1 MKIKEI
7 IAKMTLQE
15 KIQLCVGKS
24 FWQTK
29 EFEKYGI
36 PSFFMCDGPAGLRK
50 QQLGKNTD
58 MLGINDSVAATC
70 FPSAVSTANTFNRE
84 LLYQMGK
91 AIGEEARDQ
100 DVALVLGPGVNIK
113 RNPLCG
119 RNFEYFSE
127 DPLQTG
133 ILAAEFVKGLQSQ
146 GIGCS
151 LKHFACNSQETSRL
165 LSDSVIDER
174 ALREIYLKAF
184 EIVVKKADPATV
196 MSAYNKINGV
206 YCSDNKKLLNDVLR
220 EQWGFNGL
228 VVTDWGGMNN
238 RIKAFTAGNDLMMP
252 GGSDY
257 MEKDVLEAVKKGLLE
272 EAYIDKCAERII
284 KMALKAQELFKEKY
298 KADYSKN
305 HQLAVKIAEEG
316 AVLLKN
322 EDDILPL
329 KEDKKILI
337 VGDMAKDVRYQGSG
351 SSHVNPTNL
360 EHPIAYLSSYDYA
373 QGCDV
378 NGDTT
383 PELLSDLENKTKKAD
398 AVVVFAGLPSK
409 YESEGFDRKH
419 MRMPEG
425 HNEMIETA
433 AKANKNTAVILFCGS
448 AVECPWQDKV
458 KGILYMGLPG
468 QGAGQACYNLL
479 FGKTNPSGKLSESW
493 PYSYSDVVSSEYYA
507 ESRDALYLESI
518 YVGYRYYDKAEV
530 EVSWPY
536 GYGLSYS
543 SFKLDEFELAE
554 NKVTV
559 KVSNTGKYA
568 GSEVVQLYVGQNNPA
583 LHRPVRELKHF
594 EKISLNPGETKEVTF
609 ELNDEDFAVWDDA
622 FKKVTGSYR
631 LEIATSSRD
640 ICFYK
645 DIDVNGEEVNVP
657 GWQKDSWY
665 ENCQGKITQEE
676 WQKMLGR
683 KYVPAK
689 LVKGQFT
696 MDNSVMEMKDH
707 SLIMKIMYKAVE
719 KVISK
724 GFDGKIDYDNP
735 DFVMLMNSSAGAP
748 LRSMQISGGIKGGV
762 FKGLVEMANGHF
774 IKGLIK
780 MIKG

>member
-1 MKIKEI
+1 MKIKGI
-7 IAKMTLQE
+7 ISKMTLKE
-15 KIQLCVGKS
+15 KIQLCSGKS
-24 FWQTK
+24 FWETK

-50 QQLGKNTD
+50 QQLGKATD

-70 FPSAVSTANTFNRE
+70 FPSAVSTANTWNRK

-146 GIGCS
+146 GVGCS

-206 YCSDNKKLLNDVLR
+206 YCSDNKKLLNDILR

-238 RIKAFTAGNDLMMP
+238 RIKAFVAGNDLMMP

-257 MEKDVLEAVKKGLLE
+257 MEKDVLEAVKKGQLD

-284 KMALKAQELFKEKY
+284 EMALRAKELFKEEY
-298 KADYSKN
+298 QADYSKN

-322 EDDILPL
+322 EDEILPL

-360 EHPIAYLSSYDYA
+360 EQPIDYLGSYQYA
-373 QGCDV
+373 QGCDTDG
-378 NGDTT
+378 NTNE
-383 PELLSDLENKTKKAD
+383 ELLSELQTKAKEAEV
-398 AVVVFAGLPSK
+398 VVVFAGLPGK

-425 HNEMIETA
+425 HIRMIETA
-433 AKANKNTAVILFCGS
+433 ARANEKTIVVLFCGS
-448 AVECPWQDKV
+448 AVECPWQNKV

-468 QGAGQACYNLL
+468 QAAGKACYNLL
-479 FGKTNPSGKLSESW
+479 FGKANPSGKLSESW
-493 PYSYSDVVSSEYYA
+493 PYNYSDVISADYYA
-507 ESRDALYLESI
+507 RSRDALYLESI
-518 YVGYRYYDKAEV
+518 YVGYRYYDKANID
-530 EVSWPY
+530 VSWPY
-536 GYGLSYS
+536 GYGLSYTD
-543 SFKLDEFELAE
+543 FKLEDFEVNE
-554 NKVTV
+554 NKVKV
-559 KVSNTGKYA
+559 KVTNTGKYS
-568 GSEVVQLYVGQNNPA
+568 GSEVIQLYIGQNNPQ
-583 LHRPVRELKHF
+583 LHKAVRELKHF
-594 EKISLNPGETKEVTF
+594 EKINLNPDESKEVIF
-609 ELNDEDFAVWDDA
+609 ELNDEDFVLWDDS
-622 FKKVTGSYR
+622 FKKVKGNYR
-631 LEIATSSRD
+631 IEVATSSRD

-645 DIDVNGEEVNVP
+645 DIDVKGEEISVP
-657 GWQKDSWY
+657 DWQKDSWY
-665 ENCQGKITQEE
+665 ENCKGKITQEE
-676 WQKMLGR
+676 WQKMLGK
-683 KYVPAK
+683 KYVPVK

-748 LRSMQISGGIKGGV
+748 LRSMQISGGIKGGI

-774 IKGLIK
+774 IKGLIT
-780 MIKG
+780 MIRG

>member
-383 PELLSDLENKTKKAD
+383 PELLSDLENKAKKAD
-398 AVVVFAGLPSK
+398 AVVVFAGLPGK

-433 AKANKNTAVILFCGS
+433 AKANKNTVVILFCGS

-554 NKVTV
+554 NKVKV

-683 KYVPAK
+683 KYVPVK

>member
-24 FWQTK
+24 FWETK

-100 DVALVLGPGVNIK
+100 DVALVLGLGVNIK

-228 VVTDWGGMNN
+228 VVTDWGGMND

-284 KMALKAQELFKEKY
+284 KMALRAQELFKEKY
-298 KADYSKN
+298 NADYSKN

-383 PELLSDLENKTKKAD
+383 PELLSDLENKAKKAD

-425 HNEMIETA
+425 HIEMIETA
-433 AKANKNTAVILFCGS
+433 AKTNKNTVVVLFCGS
-448 AVECPWQDKV
+448 AIECPWQENV

-479 FGKTNPSGKLSESW
+479 FGKANPSGKLSESW

-568 GSEVVQLYVGQNNPA
+568 GSEVVQLYIGQNNPA

-594 EKISLNPGETKEVTF
+594 EKVSLNPGESKEVTF
-609 ELNDEDFAVWDDA
+609 ELNDEDFVVWDDA

-645 DIDVNGEEVNVP
+645 DIDVKGEEVNVP

-689 LVKGQFT
+689 LVKGHFT

>member
-1 MKIKEI
+1 
-7 IAKMTLQE
+7 MTLQE
-15 KIQLCVGKS
+15 KVQLCVGKS

-29 EFEKYGI
+29 EFEKYSI

-50 QQLGKNTD
+50 QQLGKATD

-70 FPSAVSTANTFNRE
+70 FPSAVSTANTWNRK

-91 AIGEEARDQ
+91 AIGEEACNQ
-100 DVALVLGPGVNIK
+100 NVAVVLGPGINIK

-127 DPLQTG
+127 DPIQSG

-184 EIVVKKADPATV
+184 EIVVKTAEPATV

-238 RIKAFTAGNDLMMP
+238 RIKAFIAGNDLMMP

-257 MEKDVLEAVKKGLLE
+257 MEKDVLEAVKKGDLD

-284 KMALKAQELFKEKY
+284 KMALKAQELFKEEY
-298 KADYSKN
+298 KADYRKN

-329 KEDKKILI
+329 KEDKNILI

-360 EHPIAYLSSYDYA
+360 EHPIDYLSSYDYA
-373 QGCDV
+373 QGCDI

-383 PELLSDLENKTKKAD
+383 VELLSDLENKAQKAE

-419 MRMPEG
+419 MMMPEG
-425 HNEMIETA
+425 HIKMIETA
-433 AKANKNTAVILFCGS
+433 AKANKNTVVVLFCGS
-448 AVECPWQDKV
+448 AVECPWQDNV

-479 FGKTNPSGKLSESW
+479 FGKANPSGKLSESW
-493 PYSYSDVVSSEYYA
+493 PYNYSDVVSADYYA
-507 ESRDALYLESI
+507 KSRDALYLESI
-518 YVGYRYYDKAEV
+518 YVGYRYYDKANV
-530 EVSWPY
+530 DVRWPY

-543 SFKLDEFELAE
+543 DFKLEDFEMDEYKVKV
-554 NKVTV
+554 KVT
-559 KVSNTGKYA
+559 NTGKYA
-568 GSEVVQLYVGQNNPA
+568 GSEVVQLYVGQNNPQ
-583 LHRPVRELKHF
+583 LHRPLRELKQF
-594 EKISLNPGETKEVTF
+594 EKISLNPDESKEVIF
-609 ELNDEDFAVWDDA
+609 ELTDEDFVLWDGS
-622 FKKVTGSYR
+622 FKKVKGNYR
-631 LEIATSSRD
+631 IEIATSSRD

-645 DIDVNGEEVNVP
+645 DIEVDGVEISVP
-657 GWQKDSWY
+657 DWQKDSWY
-665 ENCQGKITQEE
+665 ENCKGNITLEN

-683 KYVPAK
+683 KYVPVK

-748 LRSMQISGGIKGGV
+748 LRSMQISGGIKGGI

>member
-1 MKIKEI
+1 
-7 IAKMTLQE
+7 
-15 KIQLCVGKS
+15 
-24 FWQTK
+24 
-29 EFEKYGI
+29 
-36 PSFFMCDGPAGLRK
+36 
-50 QQLGKNTD
+50 
-58 MLGINDSVAATC
+58 
-70 FPSAVSTANTFNRE
+70 
-84 LLYQMGK
+84 
-91 AIGEEARDQ
+91 
-100 DVALVLGPGVNIK
+100 
-113 RNPLCG
+113 
-119 RNFEYFSE
+119 
-127 DPLQTG
+127 
-133 ILAAEFVKGLQSQ
+133 
-146 GIGCS
+146 
-151 LKHFACNSQETSRL
+151 
-165 LSDSVIDER
+165 
-174 ALREIYLKAF
+174 
-184 EIVVKKADPATV
+184 
-196 MSAYNKINGV
+196 
-206 YCSDNKKLLNDVLR
+206 
-220 EQWGFNGL
+220 
-228 VVTDWGGMNN
+228 
-238 RIKAFTAGNDLMMP
+238 
-252 GGSDY
+252 

-284 KMALKAQELFKEKY
+284 KMALRAQELFKEKY
-298 KADYSKN
+298 NADYSKN

-383 PELLSDLENKTKKAD
+383 PELLSDLENKAKKAD
-398 AVVVFAGLPSK
+398 VVVVFAGLPSK

-425 HNEMIETA
+425 HIEMIETA
-433 AKANKNTAVILFCGS
+433 AKTNKNTVVVLFCGS
-448 AVECPWQDKV
+448 AIECPWQENV

-479 FGKTNPSGKLSESW
+479 FGKANPSGKLSESW

-568 GSEVVQLYVGQNNPA
+568 GSEVVQLYIGQNNPA

-594 EKISLNPGETKEVTF
+594 EKVSLNPGESKEVTF
-609 ELNDEDFAVWDDA
+609 ELNDEDFVVWDDA

-645 DIDVNGEEVNVP
+645 DIDVKGEEVNVP

-665 ENCQGKITQEE
+665 ENCQGKITQEA

>member
-383 PELLSDLENKTKKAD
+383 PELLSDLENKAKKAD
-398 AVVVFAGLPSK
+398 AVVVFAGLPGK

-433 AKANKNTAVILFCGS
+433 AKANKNTVVILFCGS

-479 FGKTNPSGKLSESW
+479 FAKANPSGKLSESW
-493 PYSYSDVVSSEYYA
+493 PYKYSDVISSEYYA

-568 GSEVVQLYVGQNNPA
+568 GSEVVQFYIGQNNPA

>member
-383 PELLSDLENKTKKAD
+383 PELLSDLENKAKKAD
-398 AVVVFAGLPSK
+398 AVVVFAGLPGK

-433 AKANKNTAVILFCGS
+433 AKANKNTVVILFCGS

-554 NKVTV
+554 NKVKV

>member
-24 FWQTK
+24 FWETK

-50 QQLGKNTD
+50 QQLGKKTD

-100 DVALVLGPGVNIK
+100 DVAVVLGPGVNIK

-133 ILAAEFVKGLQSQ
+133 VLAAEFVKGLQSQ
-146 GIGCS
+146 GVGCS

-206 YCSDNKKLLNDVLR
+206 YCSDSKKLLNDILR

-228 VVTDWGGMNN
+228 VVTDWGGMND
-238 RIKAFTAGNDLMMP
+238 RIKAFIAGNDLMMP

-257 MEKDVLEAVKKGLLE
+257 MEKDVIEAVKKGQLD

-284 KMALKAQELFKEKY
+284 KMALRAQELFKEKY
-298 KADYSKN
+298 KTDYKKN

-360 EHPIAYLSSYDYA
+360 EHPIDYLSSYEFT

-383 PELLSDLENKTKKAD
+383 SELLSDLESKAKKAD
-398 AVVVFAGLPSK
+398 VVVVFAGLPSK

-425 HNEMIETA
+425 HIKMIETA
-433 AKANKNTAVILFCGS
+433 AKANKNTVVVLLCGS

-468 QGAGQACYNLL
+468 QGAGQACYKLL
-479 FGKTNPSGKLSESW
+479 FGKANPSGKLSESW
-493 PYSYSDVVSSEYYA
+493 PHSYSDVVSSEYYA
-507 ESRDALYLESI
+507 KSRDALYLESI
-518 YVGYRYYDKAEV
+518 YVGYRYYDKADV

-543 SFKLDEFELAE
+543 SFKLDEFEIAE
-554 NKVTV
+554 NKVKV
-559 KVSNTGKYA
+559 KVTNIGKYA
-568 GSEVVQLYVGQNNPA
+568 GSEVIQLYIGQNNPE

-594 EKISLNPGETKEVTF
+594 EKISLNPAESKEVIF
-609 ELNDEDFAVWDDA
+609 ELNDEDFALWDDS
-622 FKKVTGSYR
+622 FKKVAGSYR

-645 DIDVNGEEVNVP
+645 DIDVKGEEVNVP
-657 GWQKDSWY
+657 DWQKDSWY
-665 ENCQGKITQEE
+665 ENCQGNITQEE

-689 LVKGQFT
+689 LIKGQFT

-707 SLIMKIMYKAVE
+707 SLIMKIMYKTVE
-719 KVISK
+719 KS
-724 GFDGKIDYDNP
+724 F
-735 DFVMLMNSSAGAP
+735 L
-748 LRSMQISGGIKGGV
+748 
-762 FKGLVEMANGHF
+762 KGLME
-774 IKGLIK
+774 KLI
-780 MIKG
+780 MIILIL

>member
-24 FWQTK
+24 FWETK

-228 VVTDWGGMNN
+228 VVTDWGGMND

-284 KMALKAQELFKEKY
+284 KMALRAQELFKEKY
-298 KADYSKN
+298 NADYSKN

-383 PELLSDLENKTKKAD
+383 PELLSDLENKAKKAD

-425 HNEMIETA
+425 HIEMIETA
-433 AKANKNTAVILFCGS
+433 AKTNKNTVVVLFCGS
-448 AVECPWQDKV
+448 AIECPWQENV

-479 FGKTNPSGKLSESW
+479 FGKANPSGKLSESW

-568 GSEVVQLYVGQNNPA
+568 GSEVVQLYIGQNNPA

-594 EKISLNPGETKEVTF
+594 EKVSLNPGESKEVTF
-609 ELNDEDFAVWDDA
+609 ELNDEDFVVWDDA

-645 DIDVNGEEVNVP
+645 DIDVKGEEVNVP

-689 LVKGQFT
+689 LVKGHFT